1 MTPFTFDDEMHLLEH
16 GYEYTPGTGWS
27 EERKDKLNRAKTLFI
42 ESVLKP
48 DSKLRGCAHN
58 QGCFDE
64 LMEVRTHVLKYLGF
78 KDEIKT

>member
-1 MTPFTFDDEMHLLEH
+1 MNPFTFDDEMHLLEH
-16 GYEYTPGTGWS
+16 GYEYTPGTGWT

-48 DSKLRGCAHN
+48 DSKLRGCAYN
-58 QGCFDE
+58 QECFDE
-64 LMEVRTHVLKYLGF
+64 LMEVRAHVLKYLGF